1 MNNQKVKIVTSE
13 PLKRGYYFIEVNNC
27 LFLCLYD
34 GLKFNPESDKEEQ
47 WLLDNA
53 TEIKVKSLFKEL

>member
-1 MNNQKVKIVTSE
+1 MKVSE
-13 PLKRGYYFIEVNNC
+13 PLKRGYYFIEVNNW

-34 GLKFNPESDKEEQ
+34 GLKFNSERDEEIQ
-47 WLLDNA
+47 QLLDNA